1 MDNQY
6 PPRPRPPV
14 RKETSNSA
22 FSRISTVSDFADL
35 DYFHAGTAT
44 SPLDSRPSLAS
55 LQTPGPSAYPSA
67 GDYPS
72 TGGSSTGGVPSGGGY
87 STTSSYPG
95 TGGYSSTGGYPNTGT
110 SSYPNTGSYPS
121 ADSYPSAGSYPS
133 TGSYSTTGSYSNTSN
148 NPSADAA
155 SGHDGYVYASPTS
168 WTSFAPYSHSIG
180 YSPVSSTG
188 DGPPVHQ
195 GRGYTQR
202 HSAIPEE
209 EGMDLG
215 LVRSAAPI
223 DGEES
228 EKTRTRVSSV
238 PVFDFT
244 TALGPTTKAD
254 EDFVKALQQQE
265 AHGHLTGGLGLGIK
279 TDMTVT
285 ESALLAASPV
295 ADRPS
300 RTFSRV
306 GRPMSRAET
315 VKRLGQSEANKRGEV
330 IEVVMEHPHSE
341 VDLSLVA
348 GHSPDDPVP
357 FVMKQTTFPTRKPT
371 IAVFYPQPNWKPFSM
386 TWPYLLLLV
395 VLSLGLGAGIEGLY
409 QSSIRTPLV
418 AFRSPSEIPTAQYFA
433 IKFLPMIIAVSY
445 GVLWQI
451 TNFDVMR
458 LEPFYQLSKEG
469 GALAAESINVEYL
482 TQFNLFRPIRALY
495 YRHHAVAV
503 SSVASLLANTLVP
516 TLGAASLILTP
527 DRETRL
533 HAPDSE
539 KTILLHAVWSRLLTT
554 TFAVIAFL
562 ACILFY
568 QLQTRR
574 TGLQADVKGIAG
586 LASMATVSHI
596 LMDFKDMDVASHQDI
611 HAKLKSRR
619 YLLRNSSLAPD
630 DSSTPT
636 TTPQQHHQKKHQT
649 DDPKNHLSANPHPRM
664 LRPAGALPFLGLIL
678 LFTTLL
684 PLTLF
689 TPATALTDRAP
700 WLLTAVAV
708 VIKLTWAALETDVRL
723 MEPYYILSR
732 RHAPPGILE
741 LDYTAVP
748 FGWVAV
754 RAGVNGHWVVF
765 AVGVGTVVAEVL
777 TVLVSSLGSVEGR
790 VFVAATATG
799 AVVGAVGN
807 GTAAAAVV
815 DGGAINAGQET
826 VPSFWLSLALALATL
841 VYLFVV
847 AGWVFVR
854 RGRVFLPRQP
864 NTIASVLAYI
874 HQSKMLYGFVPRH
887 NAGGSPT
894 ATGTDTNQAKQGGG
908 VGGEGGDGSKTGGE
922 GAESVV
928 ARLAEMG
935 KTYGLGWFQGRDG
948 QTHCGVDEEEL
959 LSGYKV
965 GYDYSR
971 ATKPWEE
978 GEVNWL

>member
-1 MDNQY
+1 MDSQY

-35 DYFHAGTAT
+35 DYFQAGTAT
-44 SPLDSRPSLAS
+44 PPLETRPSLAS

-72 TGGSSTGGVPSGGGY
+72 TG
-87 STTSSYPG
+87 SYPN
-95 TGGYSSTGGYPNTGT
+95 TDSTPSKGGYPNT
-110 SSYPNTGSYPS
+110 SSYPSTGSYSTTGSYPS
-121 ADSYPSAGSYPS
+121 ADSYPSAGGYSS
-133 TGSYSTTGSYSNTSN
+133 TGTYSTTSSHPNTN
-148 NPSADAA
+148 NYPSADAA
-155 SGHDGYVYASPTS
+155 SGHDGYTYASPTS

-188 DGPPVHQ
+188 DGPPLYQQ
-195 GRGYTQR
+195 GRGHTQR

-223 DGEES
+223 DGGET
-228 EKTRTRVSSV
+228 EKTKTRVSSV

-244 TALGPTTKAD
+244 NALGPTTKAD
-254 EDFVKALQQQE
+254 EAFLKTLQEQE

-285 ESALLAASPV
+285 ASALLAASPV
-295 ADRPS
+295 AERPS

-306 GRPMSRAET
+306 GGRPMSRAET

-330 IEVVMEHPHSE
+330 IEVVMEHPVPHSE
-341 VDLSLVA
+341 VDLSLVS

-386 TWPYLLLLV
+386 TWPYLLVLV
-395 VLSLGLGAGIEGLY
+395 VLSLGLGAGVEGLY

-495 YRHHAVAV
+495 YRHYAVAV
-503 SSVASLLANTLVP
+503 SSIASLLANTLVP

-533 HAPDSE
+533 HAPDGE

-574 TGLQADVKGIAG
+574 SGLQADVKGIAG

-630 DSSTPT
+630 DSIT
-636 TTPQQHHQKKHQT
+636 TTTTSLTPR
-649 DDPKNHLSANPHPRM
+649 DDPNPHRHPKNHLSANPHPRM
-664 LRPAGALPFLGLIL
+664 LRPAGAIPFLCLIL
-678 LFTTLL
+678 LFTALL
-684 PLTLF
+684 PIILF

-700 WLLTAVAV
+700 WLVTAVAV
-708 VIKLTWAALETDVRL
+708 VIKLSWAALETDVRL

-732 RHAPPGILE
+732 RHAPPATLA

-754 RAGVNGHWVVF
+754 RAVGNGHWVVF
-765 AVGVGTVVAEVL
+765 AVGLGTVVAEVL
-777 TVLVSSLGSVEGR
+777 TVLVTSLGSVEGR
-790 VFVAATATG
+790 VFVAATATL
-799 AVVGAVGN
+799 AAPGN
-807 GTAAAAVV
+807 GTAAAAAAG
-815 DGGAINAGQET
+815 GGAINAGQET

-874 HQSKMLYGFVPRH
+874 HQSKMLYGFVPR
-887 NAGGSPT
+887 NNT
-894 ATGTDTNQAKQGGG
+894 TTGTGAGNNNPGSMAKQGGG
-908 VGGEGGDGSKTGGE
+908 IGGGEGGNGNGSGRADT
-922 GAESVV
+922 VV

-959 LSGYKV
+959 LSDYKV

>member
-1 MDNQY
+1 MDSQY

-14 RKETSNSA
+14 RKDTSNSA

-35 DYFHAGTAT
+35 DSFQAGTAG
-44 SPLDSRPSLAS
+44 PQPEPQPSLVS
-55 LQTPGPSAYPSA
+55 LQTSSPSAYPST
-67 GDYPS
+67 GVYPS
-72 TGGSSTGGVPSGGGY
+72 TDVIPSTGSYPRADSY
-87 STTSSYPG
+87 SSAGSYPG
-95 TGGYSSTGGYPNTGT
+95 TGSYSSTR
-110 SSYPNTGSYPS
+110 
-121 ADSYPSAGSYPS
+121 SYPSAGAYP
-133 TGSYSTTGSYSNTSN
+133 G
-148 NPSADAA
+148 ADAA
-155 SGHDGYVYASPTS
+155 SGHDGYTYASPTT

-195 GRGYTQR
+195 SRGHAQR
-202 HSAIPEE
+202 HHSAIPEE

-223 DGEES
+223 DGGET
-228 EKTRTRVSSV
+228 EKTGQSRTRVSSV

-244 TALGPTTKAD
+244 NALGPTTKAD
-254 EDFVKALQQQE
+254 EAFLKALQEQE

-295 ADRPS
+295 AERPMG

-306 GRPMSRAET
+306 GGRPTSRAET
-315 VKRLGQSEANKRGEV
+315 VRRLGQSEANKRGEV
-330 IEVVMEHPHSE
+330 IEVVMEHPVPHSE
-341 VDLSLVA
+341 VDLSLVS
-348 GHSPDDPVP
+348 GHSPDDPAP

-395 VLSLGLGAGIEGLY
+395 VLSLGLGAGVEGLY
-409 QSSIRTPLV
+409 QSSTRAPLV

-445 GVLWQI
+445 GVLWQM

-458 LEPFYQLSKEG
+458 LEPFFQLSKEG

-495 YRHHAVAV
+495 YRHYAVAV

-533 HAPDSE
+533 HSPDGD
-539 KTILLHAVWSRLLTT
+539 KTILLHPVWSRLLTT

-574 TGLQADVKGIAG
+574 SGLQADVKGIAG

-611 HAKLKSRR
+611 HARLKSRR
-619 YLLRNSSLAPD
+619 YVLRNSSLAFD
-630 DSSTPT
+630 DSASTATSTSLALSGPNPDRYT
-636 TTPQQHHQKKHQT
+636 R
-649 DDPKNHLSANPHPRM
+649 NHLSANPHPRM
-664 LRPAGALPFLGLIL
+664 LRPAGAIPFFVLLL
-678 LFTTLL
+678 LFTALL
-684 PLTLF
+684 PIILF

-700 WLLTAVAV
+700 WLVTALAV

-723 MEPYYILSR
+723 MEPYYLLSR
-732 RHAPPGILE
+732 RHAPPSTLA

-754 RAGVNGHWVVF
+754 RAALNAHWVVF
-765 AVGVGTVVAEVL
+765 AVGLGTVVAEVL
-777 TVLVSSLGSVEGR
+777 TVLVTSLGTVEGR
-790 VFVAATATG
+790 VFVAATTTTATPAG
-799 AVVGAVGN
+799 
-807 GTAAAAVV
+807 AAAA
-815 DGGAINAGQET
+815 DGDAINAGQET

-847 AGWVFVR
+847 AVWVFLR

-887 NAGGSPT
+887 NTTTTTTTTTPGANPANNNNNNNSNAGI
-894 ATGTDTNQAKQGGG
+894 
-908 VGGEGGDGSKTGGE
+908 GGESDS
-922 GAESVV
+922 GADSVV
-928 ARLAEMG
+928 ARLAELG

-971 ATKPWEE
+971 ATRPWEE